1 MRTSNYRQP
10 EASGLQQDVT
20 PARIASP
27 PANTPAL
34 ATTGSL
40 GRRSIVYAHY
50 CAPGMRHWFITE
62 YDQVTGEMRGWVQ
75 SGTAG
80 RWEYLSLS
88 LLSAEHPELRF
99 DDQWAPQPLDQGLLL
114 YSLTHCK

>member
-10 EASGLQQDVT
+10 EASGSQQDEI
-20 PARIASP
+20 PAGIASP
-27 PANTPAL
+27 PADTPAL
-34 ATTGSL
+34 TTTGGL

-62 YDQVTGEMRGWVQ
+62 YDRITGEMRGWAQ

-88 LLSAEHPELRF
+88 LLSAEHPDLRF
-99 DDQWAPQPLDQGLLL
+99 DDQWVPRPLDQGLLL

>member
-1 MRTSNYRQP
+1 MRTSNYLQP
-10 EASGLQQDVT
+10 EVSGSKPDET
-20 PARIASP
+20 PAEIASP
-27 PANTPAL
+27 PTNTPAL
-34 ATTGSL
+34 ATTGGL

-62 YDQVTGEMRGWVQ
+62 YDQVTGEMLGWVQ

-88 LLSAEHPELRF
+88 ILSSEHPDLRF
-99 DDQWAPQPLDQGLLL
+99 DEQWVPRALDQGLLL

>member
-1 MRTSNYRQP
+1 MRTSNYLQP
-10 EASGLQQDVT
+10 EVSGSQPDET
-20 PARIASP
+20 PAEIASP

-34 ATTGSL
+34 TTTDGL

-62 YDQVTGEMRGWVQ
+62 YDQVTGEMLGWVQ

-88 LLSAEHPELRF
+88 ILSSEHPDLRF
-99 DDQWAPQPLDQGLLL
+99 DDQWVPQALDQGLLL
-114 YSLTHCK
+114 HSLTHCK